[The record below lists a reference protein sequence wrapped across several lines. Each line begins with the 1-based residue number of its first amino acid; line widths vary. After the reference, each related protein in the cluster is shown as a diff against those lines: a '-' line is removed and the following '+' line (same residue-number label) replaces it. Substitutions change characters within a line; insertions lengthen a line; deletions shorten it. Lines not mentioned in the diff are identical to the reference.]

1 MPVSVPVAENATLS
15 ASAPHLRD
23 IRTTTLPNDLLVL
36 TERMPHLRS
45 VAMGVW
51 IDCGSRDETP
61 AVNGI
66 SHFIEHMVFKGTTT
80 RSAQQFA
87 REVDAI
93 GGNLDAFTGKET
105 ICFNLKVLDDNV
117 PAALDLLTDLVLH
130 PTFSPEDIAKE
141 QGVILEEIKM
151 DEDNPD
157 YLVHELFTQNFW
169 PKDALGRPILGTAK
183 TVSSFTQDI
192 VLAEYARRF
201 TPANMVF
208 SAAGNLD
215 HDDFVAQVAAAFAAL
230 SATSS
235 EKIARP
241 NSPQTK
247 PHITLKKKKSLEQVQ
262 FCLAVPAPP
271 VASPERYTAYLLNS
285 ILGGGMSSRLFQAI
299 REERGLAYSIYAEL
313 NPFRDTGSLAVY
325 AGCSAD
331 NTREVLTL
339 TLAELTRLKQEPVT
353 DEELQRAK
361 SQIKGN
367 MVLGL
372 ETSGSRMSSLAR
384 QQMYWGRFFSLDEI
398 TAEIDRV
405 TPTDIQR
412 LANELFHPEAL
423 ALTLLGNLGPLK
435 LTRADLAC

>member
-1 MPVSVPVAENATLS
+1 MSVTLAENSATSTS
-15 ASAPHLRD
+15 AHSRD
-23 IRTTTLPNDLLVL
+23 IRSTTLPNGLLVL
-36 TERMPHLRS
+36 TESMPHLRS
-45 VAMGVW
+45 IAMGCW
-51 IDCGSRDETP
+51 IDCGSRDESPET
-61 AVNGI
+61 NGI

-80 RSAQQFA
+80 RSASQFA

-105 ICFNLKVLDDNV
+105 ICFNIKVLDENL

-130 PTFSPEDIAKE
+130 PTFAPDDIAKE

-151 DEDNPD
+151 DEDDPN

-169 PKDALGRPILGTAK
+169 PNEALGRPILGTAK

-208 SAAGNLD
+208 TAAGNLQ
-215 HDDFVAQVAAAFAAL
+215 HDDFVAQVAAAFTSL

-235 EKIARP
+235 ERLAKHNA
-241 NSPQTK
+241 PQAH
-247 PHITLKKKKSLEQVQ
+247 PHITLKNKKSLEQVQ
-262 FCLAVPAPP
+262 FCLAVPALP
-271 VASPERYTAYLLNS
+271 VAHPDRYAAYLLNS
-285 ILGGGMSSRLFQAI
+285 ILGGGMSSRLFQSI
-299 REERGLAYSIYAEL
+299 REDRGLAYSIYSEL

-325 AGCSAD
+325 AGCSAA
-331 NTREVLTL
+331 NTRQVLALTL
-339 TLAELTRLKQEPVT
+339 SEFTRLKQEPVT
-353 DEELQRAK
+353 AEELDRARN
-361 SQIKGN
+361 QIKGN

-372 ETSGSRMSSLAR
+372 ESSNSRMSSLAR

-405 TPTDIQR
+405 TAADIQR
-412 LANELFHPEAL
+412 LAHQLLQPDHL

>member
-1 MPVSVPVAENATLS
+1 MPVSVPVAENATLTT
-15 ASAPHLRD
+15 PHLRD
-23 IRTTTLPNDLLVL
+23 IRSTTLPNGLLVL

-45 VAMGVW
+45 VAMGAW

-66 SHFIEHMVFKGTTT
+66 SHFIEHMLFKGTTT
-80 RSAQQFA
+80 RSASQLA

-105 ICFNLKVLDDNV
+105 ICFNVKVLDDNV

-130 PTFSPEDIAKE
+130 PTFATEDIAKE

-183 TVSSFTQDI
+183 TVSSFTQQI
-192 VLAEYARRF
+192 VFDEYLRRF

-208 SAAGNLD
+208 TAAGNLD
-215 HDDFVAQVAAAFAAL
+215 HDSFVAQVARAFQSLPACSGEKLARAA
-230 SATSS
+230 
-235 EKIARP
+235 
-241 NSPQTK
+241 SPQAS
-247 PHITLKKKKSLEQVQ
+247 PHITLKNKKSLEQVQ
-262 FCLAVPAPP
+262 FCLAVPSLP
-271 VASPERYTAYLLNS
+271 VADPDRYGVFLLNS
-285 ILGGGMSSRLFQAI
+285 ILGGGMSSRLFQSI
-299 REERGLAYSIYAEL
+299 REERGLAYSIYSEM

-331 NTREVLTL
+331 KAREVLAL
-339 TLAELTRLKQEPVT
+339 TLAECAHIKREPVT
-353 DEELQRAK
+353 PDELDRAK
-361 SQIKGN
+361 NQIKGN

-372 ETSGSRMSSLAR
+372 ESSSSRMSSLAR

-405 TPTDIQR
+405 SAGDLQR
-412 LANELFHPEAL
+412 LANDLLRPEAL
-423 ALTLLGNLGPLK
+423 ALTLLGNLGTLK
-435 LTRADLAC
+435 LTRKDLAC